1 MNEIST
7 KAELTDYI
15 RRQLGEPIIT
25 VEVSND
31 HISDIIDDTLK
42 MYTDFVYGFF
52 EDFQLVKIKPLTS
65 TDTDVWDLSV
75 GKTFRHFVEIS
86 DVQRS
91 DTRKSVPFKW
101 DSIKRKLQILASP
114 EEIQT
119 PALILRGLKP
129 YVVDEDFDLIF
140 NESWVKRMAKAK
152 TQLLWGQIL
161 GKYSQSLVGS
171 AEINFDRI
179 ISEAQSEIDK
189 LEEELQERWEDPAPV
204 FVG

>member
-1 MNEIST
+1 MKEIST
-7 KAELTDYI
+7 KQDLINYI
-15 RRQLGEPIIT
+15 RRQLGEPIIA

-52 EDFQLVKIKPLTS
+52 EDVQLVKIKPLTS

>member
-1 MNEIST
+1 MKEIST
-7 KAELTDYI
+7 KQDLINYI
-15 RRQLGEPIIT
+15 RRQLGEPIIA

-65 TDTDVWDLSV
+65 AETDVWDLSV

>member
-52 EDFQLVKIKPLTS
+52 EDVQLVKIKPLTS